1 MDNLGSVSFAV
12 MVLYLVVLKIPSGNC
27 NNKHLGSAIVL
38 NDMYRTKLKVVIWEL
53 IEDEKGL
60 EFVNVNQFGFRPSNL
75 GLIR

>member
-27 NNKHLGSAIVL
+27 NNKHSESAIVL

-53 IEDEKGL
+53 IEDEQDI
-60 EFVNVNQFGFRPSNL
+60 EFVNEDQFGFRPSNL
-75 GLIR
+75 GLIS

>member
-12 MVLYLVVLKIPSGNC
+12 MVLNLVLLKIPSGNC
-27 NNKHLGSAIVL
+27 NSKHLGSAIVL
-38 NDMYRTKLKVVIWEL
+38 NDMHRTKLEAVIWEL
-53 IEDEKGL
+53 IEDDQEL

>member
-53 IEDEKGL
+53 IEDE
-60 EFVNVNQFGFRPSNL
+60 
-75 GLIR
+75 